1 MASTAAADIRRL
13 IYGGSGSSGSLSTG
27 DLEWFRSNNVNL
39 YIGAAAAAGAEA
51 AKAYAS
57 PTYKTVGD
65 LSIGQSGI
73 YLRYRAL
80 EKQLRAQGVRRIA
93 PYAGGISVAGKDSDY
108 ADSDMVTPVF
118 RVGQFDNPGTDNSTG
133 DD

>member
-39 YIGAAAAAGAEA
+39 YIAAAAAADAEA
-51 AKAYAS
+51 SQYAGVAS
-57 PTYKTVGD
+57 KQVGD
-65 LSIGQSGI
+65 LKLSYHAASDG
-73 YLRYRAL
+73 YLAL
-80 EKQLRAQGVRRIA
+80 SKSLRAQGVRRIA
-93 PYAGGISVAGKDSDY
+93 PYAGGISVAGKTADY
-108 ADSDMVTPVF
+108 ADTDMVPPVF
-118 RVGQFDNPGTDNSTG
+118 QVGQFDNPGTDDYE